1 MIYGMWIELHHIL
14 EYGDKMSMVSDFQIR
29 AIK

>member
-1 MIYGMWIELHHIL
+1 MIYGMWIKLHHIL
-14 EYGDKMSMVSDFQIR
+14 EYGIEMSMVSDFQIR